1 MHLRYFK
8 ISKVALDRLPCF
20 DLISPQQACL
30 LASLELPRST
40 VTLSPCTST
49 RAAWSLPHQPSAPSF
64 SLCREP
70 SSPDS
75 SATLSTASTAT
86 SGAVL
91 AQGFSC
97 RVGSAKLTL
106 TALLCIF
113 PGGTYSLVNP
123 SSRALCLLSASGLGL
138 GAGPGLWGEANA
150 ARSLQQL
157 QPAAPQSFAVH
168 FSPSPPSALWVEI
181 SFPGLTFHLL
191 PPCSLAGLHWHP
203 TLVGC
208 SPSPSAIVHLL
219 LMLPDLPTFEK
230 IACKLS
236 LQNP

>member
-113 PGGTYSLVNP
+113 PRRN
-123 SSRALCLLSASGLGL
+123 
-138 GAGPGLWGEANA
+138 
-150 ARSLQQL
+150 
-157 QPAAPQSFAVH
+157 
-168 FSPSPPSALWVEI
+168 
-181 SFPGLTFHLL
+181 LL
-191 PPCSLAGLHWHP
+191 PRKSKFQGSLSPLSFRPGSRRWP
-203 TLVGC
+203 WPVG
-208 SPSPSAIVHLL
+208 
-219 LMLPDLPTFEK
+219 
-230 IACKLS
+230 
-236 LQNP
+236 